1 MTSRNDIC
9 ADRRAREAARAYAFA
24 ACCGFE
30 DSAVGRSEMRR
41 AAHLHRSARRARAAI

>member
-1 MTSRNDIC
+1 MTTRNDIR

-30 DSAVGRSEMRR
+30 DSAVGRSELRR
-41 AAHLHRSARRARAAI
+41 AAHLQRAARRARGML